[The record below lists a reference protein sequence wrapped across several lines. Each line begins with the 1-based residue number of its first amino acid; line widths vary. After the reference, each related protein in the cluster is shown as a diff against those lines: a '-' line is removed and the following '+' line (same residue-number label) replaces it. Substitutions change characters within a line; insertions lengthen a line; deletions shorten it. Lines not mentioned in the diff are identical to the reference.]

1 LSDSDT
7 LQTLAEVGVALAGF
21 TGVVFVLGSRAT
33 GEWSR
38 VEKLWFHILLSSSAH
53 VVFFALLPAV
63 LESYLSTSTA
73 WRWSAGLL
81 GVGGLVFLAD
91 LWRRFWPNRG
101 GFTTLWRR
109 LMLMN
114 FVVGTLQMSSCIV
127 VAAGYLPEFLAFVY
141 LLLLL
146 NFVASA
152 LVNFVYLLQSGMT
165 TR

>member
-1 LSDSDT
+1 MSDSDT

-21 TGVVFVLGSRAT
+21 TGVVFVLGRRAT

-53 VVFFALLPAV
+53 VVFFALLPVV

-81 GVGGLVFLAD
+81 GVEGLVFLAD
-91 LWRRFWPNRG
+91 LWRRFWPNRR

-114 FVVGTLQMSSCIV
+114 FVVGTLQMSSCLV
-127 VAAGYLPEFLAFVY
+127 VAAGYLSELQAFVY

-146 NFVASA
+146 NFVLCA
-152 LVNFVYLLQSGMT
+152 LLNFMYLLRSGIKA
-165 TR
+165 R